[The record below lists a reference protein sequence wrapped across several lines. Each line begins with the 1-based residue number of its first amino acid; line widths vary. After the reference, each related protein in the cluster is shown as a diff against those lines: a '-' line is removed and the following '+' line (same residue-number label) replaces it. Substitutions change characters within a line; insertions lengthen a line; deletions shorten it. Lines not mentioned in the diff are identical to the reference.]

1 MFDQKTCLQEK
12 EDLKKQLTRQ
22 LELAEASQ
30 AEQQGVRATLQMLGT
45 RLQQAQ
51 TQHSSLQSTMEEQKA
66 AVQASFL
73 PVCHGTGLKAS
84 SKLLLLETM
93 FVPALCL

>member
-1 MFDQKTCLQEK
+1 M
-12 EDLKKQLTRQ
+12 RQ
-22 LELAEASQ
+22 LELAEASL

-51 TQHSSLQSTMEEQKA
+51 TQHSTLQSTVDEQKT

-73 PVCHGTGLKAS
+73 PASPGIGLRAAS
-84 SKLLLLETM
+84 GMLSLTCMLVL
-93 FVPALCL
+93 VPCL